1 MLFGPEGFGASR
13 FSDAVLS
20 VGSLTI
26 QGQAVWVVGSTVVI
40 MAALYGFFGF
50 TLFGKALHATAVN
63 RLGARLVG
71 IATGLSGQVAFG
83 LAGVIGAMGGILIAP
98 LTTIYYDS
106 GFLIGLKGFV
116 AAIVGGMVSYPL
128 AALAAVLVGVV
139 ESFSTFWASAFKE
152 VIVFTVILP
161 VLLVRSLRSPVAE
174 DEE

>member
-1 MLFGPEGFGASR
+1 M
-13 FSDAVLS
+13 
-20 VGSLTI
+20 
-26 QGQAVWVVGSTVVI
+26 
-40 MAALYGFFGF
+40 
-50 TLFGKALHATAVN
+50 
-63 RLGARLVG
+63 
-71 IATGLSGQVAFG
+71 
-83 LAGVIGAMGGILIAP
+83 IGAFSGILVAP
-98 LTTIYYDS
+98 LTTVYYDS